1 MPKIADRSLSS
12 LIRSRIGLKSGI
24 PGTRS
29 GKFMGHNPF
38 SREKG
43 YVPNFPVMSRNSVLF
58 LSAILGLYSILEF
71 LADLMYFI
79 RDMRLNKNQIEH
91 LAFLILRN
99 MKKEGKVLIEDKS
112 SLLNEMISL
121 ITEEF
126 QKEDQLDQ
134 EVRELLSKH
143 MEKIR
148 KDNLEYQTM
157 FRMIKTKLAK
167 ERNIV
172 L

>member
-1 MPKIADRSLSS
+1 
-12 LIRSRIGLKSGI
+12 
-24 PGTRS
+24 
-29 GKFMGHNPF
+29 
-38 SREKG
+38 
-43 YVPNFPVMSRNSVLF
+43 
-58 LSAILGLYSILEF
+58 
-71 LADLMYFI
+71 
-79 RDMRLNKNQIEH
+79 MRLNKNQIEH
-91 LAFLILRN
+91 MAFIVVRN
-99 MKKEGKVLIEDKS
+99 LTREGKVIFEDK
-112 SLLNEMISL
+112 NRIVEDISAM

-134 EVRELLSKH
+134 EVREILSQH

-148 KDNLEYQTM
+148 RENIEYQTM

>member
-1 MPKIADRSLSS
+1 
-12 LIRSRIGLKSGI
+12 
-24 PGTRS
+24 
-29 GKFMGHNPF
+29 
-38 SREKG
+38 
-43 YVPNFPVMSRNSVLF
+43 
-58 LSAILGLYSILEF
+58 
-71 LADLMYFI
+71 MYFI
-79 RDMRLNKNQIEH
+79 RNMRLNKNQIEH